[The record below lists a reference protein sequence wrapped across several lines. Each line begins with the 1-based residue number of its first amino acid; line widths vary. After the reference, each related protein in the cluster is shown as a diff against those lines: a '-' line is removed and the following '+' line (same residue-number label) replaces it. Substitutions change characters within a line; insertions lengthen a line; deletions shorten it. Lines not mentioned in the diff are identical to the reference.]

1 MKGSVMIQG
10 LDIGKWKIFYTGR
23 VLIFYS
29 PFFNGRHVA
38 LDYLERKNIYR
49 KRSRILVDIQA
60 EIVDYVQYQSGD
72 ILGSSTVEQKLRVRR
87 FTHAIDN
94 DDVVLEEWCIFRRF
108 TEFSALHKQLR
119 SQVGEQAVG
128 NNIAQKL
135 RDSISINK

>member
-1 MKGSVMIQG
+1 M
-10 LDIGKWKIFYTGR
+10 R
-23 VLIFYS
+23 
-29 PFFNGRHVA
+29 
-38 LDYLERKNIYR
+38 
-49 KRSRILVDIQA
+49 
-60 EIVDYVQYQSGD
+60 
-72 ILGSSTVEQKLRVRR
+72 SSTVEYKLRVKR

-108 TEFSALHKQLR
+108 TDFSALHKQLR

>member
-1 MKGSVMIQG
+1 M
-10 LDIGKWKIFYTGR
+10 GK
-23 VLIFYS
+23 VLNFEEDNWEHRNN
-29 PFFNGRHVA
+29 F
-38 LDYLERKNIYR
+38 ERKNIYR

-72 ILGSSTVEQKLRVRR
+72 ILRSSTVEYKLRVKR

-108 TEFSALHKQLR
+108 TDFSALHKQLR

-135 RDSISINK
+135 RDSIDRPLGHSLFRRYYHQNQ